1 MSHNGRH
8 VPAAARGSRRN
19 RTIVLIVAIGLV
31 AFGGGYLIA
40 RATGGEDP
48 TVEASVTPS
57 PTPSPTPEPTESESP
72 EPSDEPPATDLE
84 DGEHYIQ
91 ATAAEA
97 NGDGDGDGDDL
108 TFDLASFYTGEEAFE
123 YAEEHDI
130 ALENE
135 YLIVN
140 DNPKLRTLPLASD
153 ASIEYIPSGT
163 CCELQQGNV
172 DAFVE
177 SVNGT
182 NQMDYPDPSIT
193 WWWATIEDGVITGLV
208 QQYLP

>member
-1 MSHNGRH
+1 MSQNGRH
-8 VPAAARGSRRN
+8 VPAAARSSRRN
-19 RTIVLIVAIGLV
+19 RTIALIVAIGLV

-40 RATGGEDP
+40 RETGGDDP
-48 TVEASVTPS
+48 TVEASVRPS
-57 PTPSPTPEPTESESP
+57 PTLSPTPEPTESASP
-72 EPSDEPPATDLE
+72 EPSDEPPTTDLG

-91 ATAAEA
+91 ATAAVA
-97 NGDGDGDGDDL
+97 NGDGDAL

-163 CCELQQGNV
+163 CCELQDGNI

-182 NQMDYPDPSIT
+182 NQTDYPDLSIT